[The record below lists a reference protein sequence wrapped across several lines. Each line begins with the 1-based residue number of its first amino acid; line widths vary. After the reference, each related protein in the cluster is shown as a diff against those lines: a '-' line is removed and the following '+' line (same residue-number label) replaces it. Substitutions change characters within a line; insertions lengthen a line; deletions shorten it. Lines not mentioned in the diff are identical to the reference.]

1 MKKDKSNVAVNV
13 IWFERF
19 VECSRSQ
26 GTPNFVD
33 SVWRFYWSLID
44 LGEGDFAIKKKVD
57 EYLNDIWFPRVN
69 KLIKTNL
76 ENATSESDAIKK
88 DIKDSVNLDQIGY
101 LFNFIIQT
109 IQNSD
114 LGWKLPGNLDE
125 AWDYKDAIE

>member
-1 MKKDKSNVAVNV
+1 MKKKESNVAVNV

-44 LGEGDFAIKKKVD
+44 LGEGDYAIKTKVD
-57 EYLNDIWFPRVN
+57 NY
-69 KLIKTNL
+69 IKDTWRPEFKKQYNQEI
-76 ENATSESDAIKK
+76 ENQQSDTDAIKRFLYS
-88 DIKDSVNLDQIGY
+88 SVEANRIPY

-109 IQNSD
+109 IQNSE
-114 LGWKLPGNLDE
+114 LGWKLPMNSDE